1 MVYLSLKPANPLSLL
16 AEVAEALDVEGE
28 VVVAAAG
35 ELPEAFKLPRGGR
48 VKVVPFKSA
57 GELAERLKRVLA

>member
-1 MVYLSLKPANPLSLL
+1 MVYLSVKPANPVSLL
-16 AEVAEALDVEGE
+16 AEVAKALDVEGE

-35 ELPEAFKLPRGGR
+35 ELPEAFKLSREGR

-57 GELAERLKRVLA
+57 GELAERLKRMLA